1 MELSYDLPKIASLLA
16 AHSRSDLAARTTC
29 GVLPEELSS
38 IWQVGTLYASNL
50 LELLRGFTSGR

>member
-1 MELSYDLPKIASLLA
+1 MELSYDLPKIVSLLA
-16 AHSRSDLAARTTC
+16 AHSRSDLAQHV

-38 IWQVGTLYASNL
+38 IWQVGTLYASSL